1 MNTRTTNERI
11 ALGALTAILVLGGC
25 RKDEGSTDQPPVVNE
40 EEVITTVRLHME
52 NATQH
57 VHLEWTDLDGD
68 GGAAPVITADTLSVD
83 SVYEVE
89 VELLNESVSPA
100 VDVSAEVADEGVD
113 HQFFFQVSGTGTT
126 FAYADA
132 DANGNPIGLAAV
144 CTAGPSG
151 TGTLTLTLRHQPD
164 KYATGVSDGDI
175 TNAGGETDVEVTFPL
190 VVD

>member
-1 MNTRTTNERI
+1 MNTRTTDELI
-11 ALGALTAILVLGGC
+11 ALGALTAVLVLGGC
-25 RKDEGSTDQPPVVNE
+25 KKDDDPTDQPPVVNE

-68 GGAAPVITADTLSVD
+68 GGAAPVITADTLSMD

-100 VDVSAEVADEGVD
+100 VDVSAEVLDEGVD
-113 HQFFFQVSGTGTT
+113 HQFFFQVSGTGTS

-132 DANGNPIGLAAV
+132 DANGNPIGLASV
-144 CTAGPSG
+144 CTAGPAG

-164 KYATGVSDGDI
+164 KFATGVSGGDI